1 MKFLER
7 FALIV
12 YSFIILLISV
22 ILSLLIFNWIDF
34 DVVMEM
40 LKALVT
46 GDLSSKITLGVSIVF
61 ILLSIK
67 CMFFDEKSKE
77 YTLHLSGRPGVR
89 YDFKLLTLSDVATV
103 EGPEK
108 LKSESP
114 YSFYKIQFSEGQEPF
129 VSEKVKF
136 KIK

>member
-1 MKFLER
+1 MKWVKINGKKVPFN
-7 FALIV
+7 IV
-12 YSFIILLISV
+12 SEPQNIKVKVGTIILSDNKEIEIGYSGGIGICLN
-22 ILSLLIFNWIDF
+22 LPELAEGMGNDG
-34 DVVMEM
+34 
-40 LKALVT
+40 LKIEAEE
-46 GDLSSKITLGVSIVF
+46 
-61 ILLSIK
+61 
-67 CMFFDEKSKE
+67 FDEKSKE

-103 EGPEK
+103 EGSEK

-114 YSFYKIQFSEGQEPF
+114 YSFYTIQFPEGQEPF